1 MAPLSG
7 LDHSWVGTKFWTQS
21 AALAGAAG
29 PKPARATSASR
40 MTRAKQPR
48 VRRMENPRITSLSIT
63 TQPVAGDE
71 TDSGAGRAVLRDARA
86 AGLLVKRWRPADPDE
101 PEATV

>member
-29 PKPARATSASR
+29 PKPASATSAR
-40 MTRAKQPR
+40 KMTRAKQPR
-48 VRRMENPRITSLSIT
+48 AQRIGDPRITSLSIT
-63 TQPVAGDE
+63 TQPVAGDDM
-71 TDSGAGRAVLRDARA
+71 DSTAERVVLCDGRAE
-86 AGLLVKRWRPADPDE
+86 GLLVKRWRPADPAE
-101 PEATV
+101 PEAAV